1 MVLNHSSVALL
12 YTWGCCTVGSW
23 TSALVSSILQTVTNW
38 FPSRIALYLAP
49 YISDQIPSIPT
60 TWCCHHHHVS
70 LWAFTGVFMVL
81 YQCQKTFFFFFWS
94 HQLRESFYSFAKYPP
109 CLFGK
114 LQTGFHVFSSKHY
127 SMKLI
132 FMACPGYGF
141 LPNIL

>member
-23 TSALVSSILQTVTNW
+23 TSALVSSILQTVTGFLLGLPCIWLHTSLTRFPASPQHDAATTTMFHCGPSLVFSW
-38 FPSRIALYLAP
+38 FCTNVKKL
-49 YISDQIPSIPT
+49 
-60 TWCCHHHHVS
+60 
-70 LWAFTGVFMVL
+70 
-81 YQCQKTFFFFFWS
+81 FFFFFWS